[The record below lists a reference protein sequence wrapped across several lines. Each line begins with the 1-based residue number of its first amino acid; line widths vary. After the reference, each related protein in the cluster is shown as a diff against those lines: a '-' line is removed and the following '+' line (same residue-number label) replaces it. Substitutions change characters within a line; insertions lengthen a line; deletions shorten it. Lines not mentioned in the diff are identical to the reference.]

1 VSISQGLVETE
12 NEEPGFEITHLSF
25 RKRTSE
31 NMFGGPVDYYIGN
44 IVFRLTDENAKGRM
58 EYIMEKN
65 ERVRVAPD
73 EELHEKY
80 YDGLHF
86 KFNTEEREEDAVE
99 DEDGQKFYPLD
110 IINKHGIKDED
121 VFIWGYRRNMDP
133 LHDFVEYIEKFD
145 CYRMHE
151 YFQDTP
157 VVRGIIQYLQ
167 DMKDGKPNPSRT
179 VYHEQFL
186 NTLTNLCWWW
196 D

>member
-1 VSISQGLVETE
+1 MTISQGLVETE
-12 NEEPGFEITHLSF
+12 NEDPGFEITHLSF
-25 RKRTSE
+25 RKRESSHLY
-31 NMFGGPVDYYIGN
+31 GGPVDFYIGN
-44 IVFRLTDENAKGRM
+44 IVFRLTNEDAKGRM
-58 EYIMEKN
+58 EYIMKQN
-65 ERVRVAPD
+65 ETIRVATS
-73 EELHEKY
+73 EELLDKY

-86 KFNTEEREEDAVE
+86 KFDREKEEVN
-99 DEDGQKFYPLD
+99 EDGEKFFKLD
-110 IINKHGIKDED
+110 IINKEGIKHED
-121 VFIWGYRRNMDP
+121 VFIYGYRRNTDP
-133 LHDFVEYIEKFD
+133 LHDFIQYNEKFD